1 MIDKIIQVIGI
12 SRCHI
17 FETVMPIRRTLM
29 DQPKRI
35 ELSEMYEAFKQ
46 YKLGE
51 LRIAMENATDKEEQS
66 FYKNLY
72 THRLASNQQKIIDNE
87 TFTI

>member
-17 FETVMPIRRTLM
+17 FETVMPIRRTL
-29 DQPKRI
+29 
-35 ELSEMYEAFKQ
+35 
-46 YKLGE
+46 
-51 LRIAMENATDKEEQS
+51 MENATDKEEQS